1 MKGVHVL
8 LEEERQRSARYFERM
23 KRNESNLAY
32 IRAKLGVKGR
42 PNRVTLQRIDD
53 LQAFACSWVAYSD
66 AHKERWDREIARQEG
81 RLRNG

>member
-1 MKGVHVL
+1 MSRSDAVL

-53 LQAFACSWVAYSD
+53 VQEAAAKWFA
-66 AHKERWDREIARQEG
+66 HLERALGGHELIGWDG
-81 RLRNG
+81 